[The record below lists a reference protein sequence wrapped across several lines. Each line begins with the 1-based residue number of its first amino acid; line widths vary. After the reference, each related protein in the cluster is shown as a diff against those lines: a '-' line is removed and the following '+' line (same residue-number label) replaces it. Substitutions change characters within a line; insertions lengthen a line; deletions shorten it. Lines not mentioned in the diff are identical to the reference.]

1 MTIQRRTLWRTAAVA
16 AGAIA
21 SLALAAAPSAQAQ
34 PREYSFDIRAGALSD
49 ALRTF
54 GQTTRQQL
62 VFTEAL
68 TGGKRAPALQ
78 GRLSGDAA
86 LAQLLAGSGLVAE
99 RTASGGLVVRRAEG
113 AGPQVSAAGP
123 AAAEPTD
130 VSELTVTGSNIRG
143 LKNPTSPVSLFDAA
157 AIADTGATTVQDFLR
172 SLPQNFNGGGAGASQ
187 DGTLGGGQN
196 RNANNEAASGV
207 NLRGLGNKATLVLLD
222 GHRMAPSA
230 FGAFVDI
237 SAIPLAALQRID
249 VLTDGASSVY
259 GADAVGGVVNLIL
272 RKDFD
277 GAESAVRVGAVTDGG
292 YRQQTVSQLV
302 GKTWS
307 GGGVL
312 ANLQYEHQ
320 KRLSA
325 TERSF
330 TADVPRHTDILP
342 TYDKLTAVVSAH
354 QDLGAHLTVYGD
366 ALLGQ
371 TLLWRKTTSGPTTV
385 DYGKVRTEGRNL
397 HGGLRYTLGDWR
409 AELSGTLSSQVLW
422 RRALVQSPPRA
433 GYRLGDIGLKN
444 TQDVSSL
451 DVNVDGGLF
460 DLPGG
465 PLKLAVGGGY
475 REETF
480 ASVLPYSTA
489 ANRRRAVDRT
499 VRSAY
504 AELAAPL
511 VGEANARPL
520 VQALD
525 LSAAVRYDRYSAFG
539 GTTNP
544 KVGLRWEPVEGLAL
558 RAAWGTS
565 FRAPAADEL
574 LNQTQGILLASLPFT
589 APSGVGTVPAF
600 IQQGQSPGLGPED
613 AETLSFGVDWK
624 SRRWPG
630 ARLQL
635 NYYDIDYRNRIV
647 TPTFDTTALARPG
660 IYGALISTFANDAEA
675 QAYVRAHVA
684 AGGQFLNLANTAGAG
699 VRYLYRANTI
709 NAALVHQ
716 NGLDGSVG
724 YAFTRGADRY
734 DLGVDASYILN
745 ITSRLAAGSD
755 PQDVLNNLG
764 EPNRLR
770 VRGHAGWSRG
780 AWRVNAAVN
789 HVGPYHN
796 SFTLPAGEVK
806 AWTTADL
813 VIAYRSE
820 APATAATHGLSV
832 ALAVIN
838 AFDAKPPYVAT
849 AGTMTT
855 GVHYDAANADARG
868 RYVTLEV
875 RKSW

>member
-1 MTIQRRTLWRTAAVA
+1 MTIQRRTLFRSA
-16 AGAIA
+16 
-21 SLALAAAPSAQAQ
+21 ALAAALSAGLGLAAPPAAQAQ
-34 PREYSFDIRAGALSD
+34 ARDYSFDIRAGTLSD
-49 ALRTF
+49 TLRAF
-54 GQTTRQQL
+54 GKTTHQQL
-62 VFTEAL
+62 AFTEAL
-68 TGGKRAPALQ
+68 TAGKRAPAVQ

-86 LAQLLAGSGLVAE
+86 LARLLAGSGLVAE
-99 RTASGGLVVRRAEG
+99 RTASGGIVVRREER
-113 AGPQVSAAGP
+113 AGPQGLAAAP

-157 AIADTGATTVQDFLR
+157 AIADTGSSTVQEFLR
-172 SLPQNFNGGGAGASQ
+172 SLPQNFSGGGAGASQ
-187 DGTLGGGQN
+187 DGILGGGQN

-230 FGAFVDI
+230 FGAFVDV
-237 SAIPLAALQRID
+237 SAIPLAAIQRID

-277 GAESAVRVGAVTDGG
+277 GAETAVRVGAVTDGG
-292 YRQQTVSQLV
+292 YRQQTLSQLI
-302 GKTWS
+302 GRAWN

-312 ANLQYEHQ
+312 ANVQYDHQ

-330 TADVPRHTDILP
+330 TAAVPRHTDILP
-342 TYDKLTAVVSAH
+342 TYDKLTAVLSAH
-354 QDLGAHLTVYGD
+354 QDLGAGFTVYGD

-371 TLLWRKTTSGPTTV
+371 TLLWRKSTSGPTAV
-385 DYGKVRTEGRNL
+385 EYGKVRTEGTNL
-397 HGGLRYTLGDWR
+397 HGGLRYTRGDWR
-409 AELSGTLSSQVLW
+409 ADLSGTLSSQVLW

-444 TQDVSSL
+444 TQDVSSIDL
-451 DVNVDGGLF
+451 NIDGRLF

-465 PLKLAVGGGY
+465 PVKLAVGGGY
-475 REETF
+475 REEEF

-489 ANRRRAVDRT
+489 ANRLRTVDRT
-499 VRSAY
+499 VRSVY
-504 AELAAPL
+504 AEMAAPI

-544 KVGLRWEPVEGLAL
+544 KIGLRWEPVEGFAL
-558 RAAWGTS
+558 RGAWGTS

-574 LNQTQGILLASLPFT
+574 LNQTQGILLASLTFT

-600 IQQGQSPGLGPED
+600 IQQGQAPGLGPEE
-613 AETLSFGVDWK
+613 AETLSFGVDWN

-635 NYYDIDYRNRIV
+635 NYYDIDYRDRIV

-660 IYGALISTFANDAEA
+660 IYGSLISTFANDAEA
-675 QAYVRAHVA
+675 QAYVSAHVA
-684 AGGQFLNLANTAGAG
+684 AGGQFLNLANTTGAG

-709 NAALVHQ
+709 NAAIVRQ
-716 NGLDGSVG
+716 NGLDGSAG
-724 YAFTRGADRY
+724 YAFERGADRY
-734 DLGVDASYILN
+734 DLGIDASYILK

-780 AWRVNAAVN
+780 PWRVNAAVN

-813 VIAYRSE
+813 VVAYRSE
-820 APATAATHGLSV
+820 ARATSPAHGLSV
-832 ALAVIN
+832 SLAVIN

-855 GVHYDAANADARG
+855 GVHYDAANADPRG